1 MCASFETK
9 IRCVSVLL
17 LPLVLLLLVLL
28 LTIRVIWDFFR
39 TNVCPCRSRFY
50 LFSYNAKRK
59 TIWYFGPWTTK
70 RQKEI
75 LSKCK
80 KNLYTQNGFY
90 AVTSEPSY
98 IRNNGYPF
106 TIASPYTH
114 IYIYLQCGP
123 GTSISIINKLAANSE
138 YIYAMC
144 VVLCCF
150 CSLIW
155 LTPWHWR

>member
-1 MCASFETK
+1 MYPTNCLLMMYFCIECRTSVCDCDTISLCMIDIRPWMCASFETK
-9 IRCVSVLL
+9 IRCVYVLL
-17 LPLVLLLLVLL
+17 LPLVLLLLK
-28 LTIRVIWDFFR
+28 IRVIWDFFR

-114 IYIYLQCGP
+114 IYIFAMRAWH
-123 GTSISIINKLAANSE
+123 INFN
-138 YIYAMC
+138 YQ
-144 VVLCCF
+144 
-150 CSLIW
+150 
-155 LTPWHWR
+155 